1 MRQTA
6 GGAIVIR
13 LIKRYGSRKLY
24 DTEESRY
31 VSLEELAEWIRDG
44 QELRVVDK
52 DTDEDV
58 TSQTLTQVIV
68 EAGRRDS
75 SFPPSALLHEMI
87 RRGEKLVSGGVQQ
100 IGDGFDRLLQAGAER
115 IPPLRQVREETSV
128 LRRRLEDLESALSQF
143 ERRQADEKETTPEPV
158 PAGAAE
164 KENAS

>member
-1 MRQTA
+1 M
-6 GGAIVIR
+6 IR

-52 DTDEDV
+52 ETDEDV

-68 EAGRRDS
+68 DEGRRES
-75 SFPPSALLHEMI
+75 AFPPSALLHEMI
-87 RRGEKLVSGGVQQ
+87 RRGEKLVSGGVKQ

-115 IPPLRQVREETSV
+115 MPPLREVREETSV
-128 LRRRLEDLESALSQF
+128 LRRRLEDLEAALAHF
-143 ERRQADEKETTPEPV
+143 ENQQAREAEKPAHDPVPADTGEKETV
-158 PAGAAE
+158 
-164 KENAS
+164 S